1 MSVRAVIFD
10 FDLTLADSSA
20 AIIECTRYA
29 LDQLDAAGPTPAQ
42 IGAVIGLP
50 LPDMFRLLT
59 GETVAARADAFA
71 RHFVARAD
79 EIMVPGTHIY
89 PEVPPLLAAL
99 REQGLAVAIV
109 SSKFRYRID
118 AILERNGLQSMVD
131 VLIGGEDVQRHKPD
145 PEGLVQALAR
155 LGLPAAA
162 AIYVGDHAVDAQAA
176 ERAGVP
182 FVGALSGMTSFDAW
196 ARAGKQAVATHIGE
210 LLGIVQQ
217 LQRRAGEACADAEP
231 GAQPAG

>member
-20 AIIECTRYA
+20 AIIECTEYA
-29 LDQLDAAGPTPAQ
+29 LHQLDAAGATPAQ
-42 IGAVIGLP
+42 IGVVIGLP
-50 LPDMFRLLT
+50 LHEMFRSLT
-59 GETVAARADAFA
+59 GETDPARADAFA

-79 EIMVPGTHIY
+79 EIMVHGTRIY
-89 PEVPPLLAAL
+89 PEVPPLLARL

-118 AILERNGLQSMVD
+118 AILALNGLQALVD

-145 PEGLVQALAR
+145 PEGLVLALAR
-155 LGLPAAA
+155 LGVPAGA

-176 ERAGVP
+176 ERAGMP
-182 FVGALSGMTSFDAW
+182 FVGAVSGMTSFDAW
-196 ARAGKQAVATHIGE
+196 TRAGKQAVNTHIGE
-210 LLGIVQQ
+210 LAEIVQRIQ
-217 LQRRAGEACADAEP
+217 HDTADAP
-231 GAQPAG
+231 GRRDV

>member
-20 AIIECTRYA
+20 AIIECTEYA
-29 LDQLDAAGPTPAQ
+29 LHQLGATGPTPAQ
-42 IGAVIGLP
+42 IRAVIGLP
-50 LPDMFRLLT
+50 LPDMFRSLA
-59 GETVAARADAFA
+59 GETEAARAEAFA
-71 RHFVARAD
+71 RHFVVRAD
-79 EIMVPGTHIY
+79 EIMVPGTRVY
-89 PEVPPLLAAL
+89 PEVPPLLATL
-99 REQGLAVAIV
+99 REQGLAVAVV

-118 AILERNGLQSMVD
+118 AILERNGLQSLVD

-182 FVGALSGMTSFDAW
+182 FVGAVSGMTSFDAW
-196 ARAGKQAVATHIGE
+196 AQAGKQAVPTHIGE
-210 LLGIVQQ
+210 LVGIVQRMQ
-217 LQRRAGEACADAEP
+217 CRAGETCADAER

>member
-20 AIIECTRYA
+20 AIVACTEYA
-29 LDQLDAAGPTPAQ
+29 LHQLGAARSTPAQ

-50 LPDMFRLLT
+50 LPDMFRSLT
-59 GETVAARADAFA
+59 GETGTARADAFA

-79 EIMVPGTHIY
+79 EIMVPGTRIY

-99 REQGLAVAIV
+99 RERGLAVAIV

-118 AILERNGLQSMVD
+118 AILARNGLQSLVD

-162 AIYVGDHAVDAQAA
+162 AIYVGDHAVDALAA

-182 FVGALSGMTSFDAW
+182 FVGAVSGMTSFDAW
-196 ARAGKQAVATHIGE
+196 ARVGKRAVPTHIGE
-210 LLGIVQQ
+210 LVAIVQQ
-217 LQRRAGEACADAEP
+217 MQRRSGEGCVGAER